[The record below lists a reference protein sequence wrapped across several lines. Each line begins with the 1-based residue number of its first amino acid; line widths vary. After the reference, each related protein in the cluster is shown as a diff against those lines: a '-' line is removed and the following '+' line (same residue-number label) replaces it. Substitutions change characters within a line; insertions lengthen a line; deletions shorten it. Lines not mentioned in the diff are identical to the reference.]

1 MSSEQLIIYLYS
13 IWPEGGFS
21 FIYFVGLVMSLVL
34 VIVSLILSNDYNSSN
49 PDSEWHPSKALY
61 NRIGK
66 WKIILPTVFTVL
78 LFLSSLVPDKKG
90 FLLIVATPTVVKSI
104 ESGKLNKLNNIID
117 SALDN
122 ADTYLNP
129 KETK

>member
-1 MSSEQLIIYLYS
+1 MSNEQLIIYLYS

-21 FIYFVGLVMSLVL
+21 VLYFAGLVISSA
-34 VIVSLILSNDYNSSN
+34 IAIILAIRLSDYDSSN
-49 PDSEWHPSKALY
+49 PDSKWHPSKSPY
-61 NRIGK
+61 NRMGK
-66 WKIILPTVFTVL
+66 WRIRLPIIFATL
-78 LFLSSLVPDKKG
+78 LFLSNLVPDKKG